1 MKSDQQTDRDPLYH
15 FSHLFLISQFTEINL
30 GFFRVAKK
38 IPRRADTNKMNTKR
52 HSNTAVPFDT
62 YYSLLSTTT
71 TTATSSVKEQESEE
85 RPNKQIIAWS
95 MIKGIIIVNNHGKP
109 RLVKFYQ
116 SVESESIQQSI
127 IRRLF
132 QQVSSR
138 PDNFCNYLE
147 GTVPEWGENIKLIY
161 RHYATLYFVFAVDE
175 QESDLGIL
183 DLIQVFV
190 EALDKC
196 FENVCELDLIFHSD
210 RVHYI
215 LDEIVM
221 GGMVLETNIHAV
233 LQSIKD
239 QGTMHDNS
247 MAVLKSDSKESV
259 SNIQQRLGGESNRF
273 SYNW

>member
-1 MKSDQQTDRDPLYH
+1 
-15 FSHLFLISQFTEINL
+15 
-30 GFFRVAKK
+30 
-38 IPRRADTNKMNTKR
+38 
-52 HSNTAVPFDT
+52 
-62 YYSLLSTTT
+62 
-71 TTATSSVKEQESEE
+71 
-85 RPNKQIIAWS
+85 

-116 SVESESIQQSI
+116 NVESEALQQSV
-127 IRRLF
+127 IRRVF
-132 QQVSSR
+132 QQVAAR
-138 PDNFCNYLE
+138 PDSFCNYLE
-147 GTVPEWGENIKLIY
+147 GIVPEWGDHIKLIY
-161 RHYATLYFVFAVDE
+161 RHYATLYFVFAVDQ

-221 GGMVLETNIHAV
+221 GGMVLETNIQGV

-239 QGTMHDNS
+239 QGKIHQDSLTRAD
-247 MAVLKSDSKESV
+247 AVESA
-259 SNIQQRLGGESNRF
+259 SSIQNRLGGTDSKATWQ
-273 SYNW
+273 YNW